1 MFQFFNLFAEGA
13 LHDGRAQVRF
23 PFAHH
28 KHSAD
33 SSTFGKLDLHL
44 FQMFSAFV
52 IKNVLYTMLFSTD
65 GFRTFHLKLIFNR
78 SNWHYEIIL

>member
-1 MFQFFNLFAEGA
+1 LENKQKITQFLSKIFVVLFVHYYFPNVSNFFYLSAEGA
-13 LHDGRAQVRF
+13 LHDGRAEVRF

-44 FQMFSAFV
+44 FQMISAFV
-52 IKNVLYTMLFSTD
+52 IKI
-65 GFRTFHLKLIFNR
+65 RT
-78 SNWHYEIIL
+78 